1 MEHFSKY
8 LLNYILVCTFVL
20 LTGCLSDKHD
30 TAIFPQKIY
39 ESVNTKYPA
48 DKNTLIFIEA
58 PEGFIAPHQANW
70 EVEKDVDAGNVAAII
85 SALALKTNT
94 VIIAGEDE
102 TLTSSTIA
110 RALATGKDKI
120 SGAKAVVVGKEEQK
134 SLTDLASASGVTLE
148 FIDNPN

>member
-1 MEHFSKY
+1 MKHFSKY
-8 LLNYILVCTFVL
+8 LLTYFLVGSFAL

-39 ESVNTKYPA
+39 ESVNAKYPA

-58 PEGFIAPHQANW
+58 PEGFIAPYQANW

-85 SALALKTNT
+85 SALALKSST
-94 VIIAGEDE
+94 VVIAGEDE
-102 TLTSSTIA
+102 TLTITTLA

-120 SGAKAVVVGKEEQK
+120 SGSKAIVVGKEEQK
-134 SLTDLASASGVTLE
+134 SLTELASASGVTLE
-148 FIDNPN
+148 FIDNPH

>member
-1 MEHFSKY
+1 MKHFSKN
-8 LLNYILVCTFVL
+8 LLNYFLVCSFIL

-39 ESVNTKYPA
+39 DSVNAKYPT
-48 DKNTLIFIEA
+48 DKNTLIFIEV

-85 SALALKTNT
+85 SALALKTST
-94 VIIAGEDE
+94 VVIAGEYE
-102 TLTSSTIA
+102 ALTSTTLA
-110 RALATGKDKI
+110 RALVTGKDKI
-120 SGAKAVVVGKEEQK
+120 SGSKAVVVGTVEQK